1 VPRAPPCFQAP
12 LLLQQAAGCVIGKDY
27 PEPIVDH
34 PKISKINM
42 GKMKLAFDASKAAAA
57 GAKHK
62 AKGGGDSG
70 KAAKKPKTKK

>member
-1 VPRAPPCFQAP
+1 
-12 LLLQQAAGCVIGKDY
+12 
-27 PEPIVDH
+27 
-34 PKISKINM
+34 M

-57 GAKHK
+57 GASSKHK